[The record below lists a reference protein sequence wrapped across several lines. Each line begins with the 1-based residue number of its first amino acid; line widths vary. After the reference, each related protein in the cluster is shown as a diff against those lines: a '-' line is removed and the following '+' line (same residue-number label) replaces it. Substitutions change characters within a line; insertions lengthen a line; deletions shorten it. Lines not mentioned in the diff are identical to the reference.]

1 MLTLRHRHCSTSTLH
16 EKEVERTQVARYGAQ
31 ALPDENMSTAGG
43 DHPFDTM
50 DEFRHE
56 GWVFLCSAEQ
66 LPDGSF
72 HASVRYRMPPTNEI
86 RTLQYDQQ
94 RFSSAVEA
102 VLRAREL
109 AVLWAANR
117 SGDGRGQ
124 G

>member
-1 MLTLRHRHCSTSTLH
+1 M
-16 EKEVERTQVARYGAQ
+16 
-31 ALPDENMSTAGG
+31 MTATGG
-43 DHPFDTM
+43 HPFDAM

-86 RTLQYDQQ
+86 RTLQYDHQ
-94 RFSSAVEA
+94 RFPVAAEA
-102 VLRAREL
+102 VVRSREL

-117 SGDGRGQ
+117 GGDGRGE